1 LFRISNIR
9 IFEHSGL
16 SKNMAK
22 KTVSSTKKKKDAPK
36 QPPRIYMDYAAATP
50 VDPRVAKAT
59 TERLPDVFAN
69 SMSFHSFG
77 QQAREVLE
85 ASRVDIAAIINV
97 NSKEIFFTGS
107 ATESN
112 NLALKGVMF
121 ANRNRGKHL
130 IISPIEHACI
140 IESSAWLERQ
150 GFEVTRLK
158 VDKFGLVDPQE
169 VAAAIRPD
177 TIMVS
182 VMHANNEIGT
192 IEPIA
197 EIGKVCRAKGVY
209 FHTDAAQTFGKVAI
223 DVKKMNIDLL
233 TASSQKIYGPKGAA
247 CLYVREGVKIEPV
260 LHGGGQESGL
270 RSSTVNVPA
279 IYGFAQAGLIAQKE
293 MAKESARMIVLRD
306 KLIEGILKGIKG
318 SHLNGHPTKRLP
330 GNANVWFDFVE
341 GESMIIQLDING
353 IAASTGSACSSAK
366 LSPSHVL
373 MAIGLQPQ
381 EAHGSLRLSLGRWSK
396 ASEVNHVL
404 KVLPKII
411 TRLRELSPFKT
422 HEDQ

>member
-1 LFRISNIR
+1 
-9 IFEHSGL
+9 
-16 SKNMAK
+16 MPK
-22 KTVSSTKKKKDAPK
+22 KTNTQKKKKILPK

-50 VDPRVAKAT
+50 VDPRVSRETAAV
-59 TERLPDVFAN
+59 LPEIFAN

-85 ASRVDIAAIINV
+85 QSRADIASVINARA
-97 NSKEIFFTGS
+97 KEIVFTGS

-121 ANRNRGKHL
+121 ANKNRGKHL
-130 IISPIEHACI
+130 IISPIEHACVM
-140 IESSAWLERQ
+140 ESSEWLERQ

-158 VDKFGLVDPQE
+158 VDKFGLVDPNE
-169 VAAAIRPD
+169 VADAIRPD

-223 DVKKMNIDLL
+223 DVQKMNVDLL

-247 CLYVREGVKIEPV
+247 CLYVREGVKIEPL

-279 IYGFAQAGLIAQKE
+279 IFGFAKAGLIAKKE
-293 MAKESARMIVLRD
+293 MAKESARLIALRD
-306 KLIEGILKGIKG
+306 KLIDGILKNIKG
-318 SHLNGHPTKRLP
+318 THLNGHPAKRLP
-330 GNANVWFDFVE
+330 GNANIWFEYVE

-353 IAASTGSACSSAK
+353 IAGSTGSACSSAK
-366 LSPSHVL
+366 LAPSHVL

-381 EAHGSLRLSLGRWSK
+381 EAHGSLRLSLGRWTK
-396 ASEVNHVL
+396 ASDVNYVL

-411 TRLRELSPFKT
+411 TRLREISPFKSN
-422 HEDQ
+422 D